1 MYRARLEIS
10 GRAAVVTG
18 GARGIGLEIV
28 RALHEFGV
36 HVLIV
41 DILSDEGARA
51 AAELNSDD
59 ARVVFFEG
67 DVRQKDAVTAAF
79 DAAEKEFGQLHIVVT
94 SAGVAWH
101 GASDAVGEDDWRFVL
116 DTNVDGTFWA
126 AQEAGRRLPRGGSVI
141 TIGSMSGL
149 IVNRPQAQTAYNAS
163 KAAVHALTSSLATE
177 YAREGIRFNSIAPG
191 YIGTDLTQ
199 HVRKDWLEEWN
210 ELTPVGRMGTP
221 ADVASLAAFL
231 ASDAAAFMTGSV
243 VVVDGGYTSW

>member
-1 MYRARLEIS
+1 MYRSRLEIA
-10 GRAAVVTG
+10 GRSALVTG
-18 GARGIGLEIV
+18 GARGIGSEIV
-28 RALHEFGV
+28 RALNEFGA

-41 DILSDEGARA
+41 DILSEEGRQV
-51 AAELNSDD
+51 AAELGRED
-59 ARVVFFEG
+59 ARVEFYEA
-67 DVRQKDAVTAAF
+67 DVRDRAAVTAAF
-79 DAAEKEFGQLHIVVT
+79 DHAESLFGSLQIVVT

-101 GASDAVGEDDWRFVL
+101 GPSETVGQEDWRFVM

-126 AQEAGRRLPRGGSVI
+126 AQEAGKRLSRGGSVI

-149 IVNRPQAQTAYNAS
+149 IVNRPQDQTAYNAS

-177 YAREGIRFNSIAPG
+177 HAKDGIRFNSIAPG

-199 HVRKDWLEEWN
+199 HVRKDWLEEWDA
-210 ELTPVGRMGTP
+210 LTPVGHMGTP